1 MKSELENY
9 LENVARELVYLSLSN
24 EMLKNMVLTP
34 EQRDQMNQ
42 FRDKYYKLSLDD
54 LVITLQKL
62 AEQGKMEF

>member
-24 EMLKNMVLTP
+24 EMLKNMVLTQ